1 MRLSAFTDYSLRIL
15 MLAAIRA
22 PSERPTVAA
31 AAATF
36 GISRNHLMK
45 VVHHLAKAGWL
56 DTSRGRGGGLSLARP
71 ASEITVGE
79 IVRSTERELGPA
91 LSFDCAHC
99 VIAPA
104 CRLSGVVEEA
114 ADAFYGV
121 LDRYSID
128 DLVAN
133 PQIVRL
139 LRNPAT
145 SQSQVKETRWQAP
158 SH

>member
-1 MRLSAFTDYSLRIL
+1 MRLSRFTDYSLRVL
-15 MLAAIRA
+15 MLTAARTR
-22 PSERPTVAA
+22 ERPTVAA
-31 AAATF
+31 AASTF

-99 VIAPA
+99 MVASA
-104 CRLSGVVEEA
+104 CRLNGVVEEA

-133 PQIVRL
+133 PQIVQL

-145 SQSQVKETRWQAP
+145 MESQAKETRWQAP
-158 SH
+158 SR